1 MKKWQDKEE
10 FKKLFTEKAHILW
23 EKDLRDMTLNEVYQ
37 TIAYMIRD
45 LVSEDWIR
53 TNEIYAEQKVKQ
65 VYYFSIEFL
74 IGRLLESN
82 LLGIDMD
89 DICRQGLE
97 DLAGTWIGSSRPN
110 AIRVWGMGDWG
121 GWLPVSSTPWR
132 RCSCRAMATAS
143 AISTACSTSASSTT
157 SR

>member
-97 DLAGTWIGSSRPN
+97 DLGWDLDKV
-110 AIRVWGMGDWG
+110 IRVWGMGDWA
-121 GWLPVSSTPWR
+121 GWLPASSTPWQL
-132 RCSCRAMATAS
+132 CSCRAMATAS
-143 AISTACSTSASSTT
+143 AISTACSTSALSTT

>member
-97 DLAGTWIGSSRPN
+97 DLGWDLDKVIPAERDPGLGN
-110 AIRVWGMGDWG
+110 GGLG